1 MTDLL
6 EQASFVAS
14 QYEVVRRILG
24 NLPESTLVAC
34 EKVNQL
40 WADAV
45 KAERNSAGRKVI
57 QMFTWKGKAQ
67 SGKVMALF
75 IYFFTIYVP
84 FFAYSII
91 LSSVLKSLIIT
102 KSCTKIWPIGGKSFT
117 RYLKLR

>member
-6 EQASFVAS
+6 QQASFVAS

-24 NLPESTLVAC
+24 NLPESSLVAC

-45 KAERNSAGRKVI
+45 RAERNSAGRKII

-75 IYFFTIYVP
+75 I
-84 FFAYSII
+84 
-91 LSSVLKSLIIT
+91 
-102 KSCTKIWPIGGKSFT
+102 
-117 RYLKLR
+117 